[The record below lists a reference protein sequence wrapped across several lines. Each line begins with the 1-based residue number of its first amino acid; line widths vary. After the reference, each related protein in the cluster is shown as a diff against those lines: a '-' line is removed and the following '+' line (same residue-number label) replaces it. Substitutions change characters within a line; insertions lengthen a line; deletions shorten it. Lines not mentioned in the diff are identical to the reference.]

1 MYLPIQLSRNKVLAR
16 MDAYGPGTVDN
27 RSALRYDVDVQLQPW
42 YRAGTFVAASNAPL
56 QGSETPP
63 ERRGGAL
70 VYPGALFEL
79 QDLLDGHLTR
89 TAPRFSQTQISVC
102 EGMTR
107 QFFVDTTVRQN
118 GLSVAAGRMPT
129 QWVLKAGIAERDWAA
144 WQERVFTLS
153 EGLAGR
159 FLTNQPDGKQIL
171 PDQPEYLYWLNNRST
186 SPTRIKVMATALYS
200 DSTKA
205 DCCCSTF
212 DNLATMSVYC
222 VPVGPVALAL
232 VQPDKHLVR
241 YAVWLTDEQ
250 DQPVSETRLYFIDNR
265 YVPDY
270 RYVLFANSLG
280 GFDTLALVG
289 DASEKVGY
297 ARQISERPADP
308 LGMPTYA
315 ERVVSQVTGEREL
328 TANTALLPPE
338 QRTWLQ
344 DLFLSEEVYVITDR
358 AHLPLMLQNPD
369 YVASDVDETL
379 GGRTLTFR
387 YANRERNATGRL
399 PVAPAL
405 ISRPTSWSVY
415 AFSCEL
421 DSRGKRTGRKL
432 ATLLQL
438 TYQDTGEAVKPTQI
452 RANLPNED
460 GYLSPITSAD
470 CQQTPFVST
479 RISRYG
485 TYKRANCGA
494 GYTGVEALI
503 VIEAGVY
510 GSEISQADADAKA
523 DAAWSQLN
531 TQATANEL
539 GTCDANPANYAA
551 NVPDGQF
558 HVRLTHPRT
567 VLVSNDGP
575 PVQGNQWGSPAGPFV
590 YSFGTA
596 DMNFQVGTI
605 PGWRVSLTMPQGGVG
620 TIRVYV
626 NGVLKRSD
634 DRPYNAGPFVLFDGV
649 EVVSG
654 NRVYIEFQHLR
665 YV

>member
-16 MDAYGPGTVDN
+16 MDAYGPGTVVN
-27 RSALRYDVDVQLQPW
+27 RSTLRYDVDVQLQPW
-42 YRAGTFVAASNAPL
+42 YRAGTFVPASNGPL

-89 TAPRFSQTQISVC
+89 TAPRFGQTQISVC

-107 QFFVDTTVRQN
+107 QFYVDTTVRQD
-118 GLSVAAGRMPT
+118 GLPVSAGRLPT
-129 QWVLKAGIAERDWAA
+129 QWVLKAGIAERDWSA
-144 WQERVFTLS
+144 WQERVFTLP

-171 PDQPEYLYWLNNRST
+171 PNQPEYLYWLNNCST
-186 SPTRIKVMATALYS
+186 SPTRIKVMATVLYS

-212 DNLATMSVYC
+212 DSLATMSVYC
-222 VPVGPVALAL
+222 VPTGPVALGLAKADR
-232 VQPDKHLVR
+232 QIVR

-250 DQPVSETRLYFIDNR
+250 DQPVSETRLYFVDNR
-265 YVPDY
+265 YMPDY
-270 RYVLFANSLG
+270 RYIVFANSLG
-280 GFDTLALVG
+280 GFDTVALVG
-289 DASEKVGY
+289 DSSEKVGY
-297 ARQISERPADP
+297 TRLISERPTDP
-308 LGMPTYA
+308 LGLPTYA

-328 TANTALLPPE
+328 TANTALIAPD

-344 DLFLSEEVYVITDR
+344 DLLLSEEIYVVTDR
-358 AHLPLMLQNPD
+358 SHLPLLIQNQD
-369 YVASDVDETL
+369 YPASDTTELL
-379 GGRTLTFR
+379 GGRSLTFR

-399 PVAPAL
+399 AVAPAL
-405 ISRPTSWSVY
+405 PSRPTIWNVF

-438 TYQDTGEAVKPTQI
+438 TYQDTGEVVKPTQI
-452 RANLPNED
+452 RANLPNEE
-460 GYLSPITSAD
+460 GYLSPISSPD
-470 CQQTPFVST
+470 CQQTPFVSAA
-479 RISRYG
+479 ISRYG
-485 TYKRANCGA
+485 TYKRATCGV

-503 VIEAGVY
+503 GIAAGAY

-523 DAAWSQLN
+523 EAAWSQLN
-531 TQATANEL
+531 TQATADAT
-539 GTCDANPANYAA
+539 GVCDANPANYAA
-551 NVPDGQF
+551 NVPNGQF
-558 HVRLTHPRT
+558 HVRLTHPRI
-567 VLVSNDGP
+567 VLIYTNASP
-575 PVQGNQWGSPAGPFV
+575 MQGNQWGSATGPFV
-590 YSFGTA
+590 YPFGTA
-596 DMNFQVGTI
+596 DMNFLAGSTAD
-605 PGWRVSLTMPQGGVG
+605 WRVSLTTTQGGVG

-634 DRPYNAGPFVLFDGV
+634 DRPYNAGPFMLFDGV
-649 EVVSG
+649 PVVSG
-654 NRVYIEFQHLR
+654 DRVYIEFEHIR